1 MSIHR
6 LPPPM
11 SRTGSDRKL
20 GGGRTRMNKQLSSP
34 QLKAQNIN
42 DAHPPMSPKQRAKRP
57 VQAVRKANPWSGPV
71 SPLQRPKKRIPGRL
85 DELQVTALGNVHGGN
100 NARSPVQRP
109 KQPVVD
115 GSGRSVVGPPPVRRG
130 MPPLEQHKAS
140 SCPSLGPEN
149 GTTPASPLMK
159 KQSSTRRTKDSY
171 PVLTSRPMN
180 LQTPWSQSSPHHRHA
195 SCLAPSG
202 DRLAELCRQGYPL
215 GLAQELKLSQRAYP
229 VRFWVIDNSESMG
242 EADGHNARGLM
253 SCSRFSELQGAVKY
267 HARLAGILRA
277 TTIFRMV
284 NDPSTSDLCI
294 PQEFSVADLTTRTT
308 IEDDVRNAS
317 AILRQC
323 EPMGDTPLTQQMQ
336 IVLNRIRQI
345 APDLQKEGHKAVVVV
360 ATDGMPTDKNGK
372 TTWAARR
379 AFVQTLRAMKKLP
392 VWIVLRLCT
401 DDSQIVK
408 FYNGLDS
415 IYNLPL
421 EVIDDFIGEAKEI
434 QKANPWLTYSQPLH
448 RCREMGYHHR
458 VFDLLDERLL
468 SMDELYEFVNLLF
481 GREAMHQAPHPKDDW
496 SGFTRVLHEV
506 VRAEGMALNPITRS
520 EMHWIDME
528 ELEKCY
534 TKRSGFRLFRR
545 N

>member
-1 MSIHR
+1 MEYSMGNHR
-6 LPPPM
+6 MATPM

-20 GGGRTRMNKQLSSP
+20 GDGRTRMKKQLSSP
-34 QLKAQNIN
+34 QLTAHNVNNAQ
-42 DAHPPMSPKQRAKRP
+42 PPMSPKQRAKRP
-57 VQAVRKANPWSGPV
+57 VPAVRKANPWSGPL
-71 SPLQRPKKRIPGRL
+71 SPPQRPKKRIPGRL
-85 DELQVTALGNVHGGN
+85 DEHHVTTLGNVHRGN
-100 NARSPVQRP
+100 NVRSPVQRP
-109 KQPVVD
+109 KQPLVD
-115 GSGRSVVGPPPVRRG
+115 GSGRRVVGLPPVRRG
-130 MPPLEQHKAS
+130 MPPLVQHQAS
-140 SCPSLGPEN
+140 SCPSLEPEN
-149 GTTPASPLMK
+149 GTAPASPLMK
-159 KQSSTRRTKDSY
+159 RQSSTKRTKDSH
-171 PVLTSRPMN
+171 PALTS
-180 LQTPWSQSSPHHRHA
+180 WSQTSPRHRHA

-242 EADGHNARGLM
+242 EADGHNARGLV

-277 TTIFRMV
+277 TTIFRLV
-284 NDPSTSDLCI
+284 NDPSTSNVSI
-294 PQEFSVADLTTRTT
+294 PQEYSVADLTTRTT

-323 EPMGDTPLTQQMQ
+323 APMGDTPLTQQMQ

-434 QKANPWLTYSQPLH
+434 HNANPWLTYSQPLH

-468 SMDELYEFVNLLF
+468 SMDELDEFVNLLF
-481 GREAMHQAPHPKDDW
+481 GREAMHHAPHPKDDW
-496 SGFTRVLHEV
+496 SGFTRVLREV
-506 VRAEGMALNPITRS
+506 VRAEGMPLNPITRS

-528 ELEKCY
+528 QLEKCY
-534 TKRSGFRLFRR
+534 AKKSGFRLFRR